1 MTGHTKPF
9 AWPWLILAV
18 VVIVA
23 GLAAIGGSAMG
34 QRDYPIDE
42 RAMSGLVAAGARFT
56 PPHTAAPAV
65 PSEAAVARAVNQ
77 MSQESLPAEPVDV
90 TFGHLTSNV
99 RGIDSD
105 VWLVTFPGYCTV
117 STGTPG
123 GPAPVGI
130 ATSLVV
136 VDAATGAIV
145 TTFVNVD
152 WRHPCA
158 SGTVGTTVSA

>member
-1 MTGHTKPF
+1 MTSQTKPF
-9 AWPWLILAV
+9 PWPWLILGL

-23 GLAAIGGSAMG
+23 GLSAVGGWAMG

-42 RAMSGLVAAGARFT
+42 REISGPVAAGAQFT
-56 PPHTAAPAV
+56 PPHTTAPAV

-90 TFGHLTSNV
+90 TFGHLTSSK

-117 STGTPG
+117 SAGTPG

-136 VDAATGAIV
+136 VDAATGTIV
-145 TTFVNVD
+145 TTLVNVD
-152 WRHPCA
+152 WHHRCA